1 MKASWIYQWHLE
13 PEAETRKNRCRLS
26 ITTFVSGIV
35 GKSRGFD
42 TLYTFCFDLGS
53 LDRVMFSS
61 IVLVPDGFEIDHFF
75 STSARSVIVYMGL
88 FYNDVVTKNFFQAS
102 CHRGE
107 ESLVQTIENQNR
119 LEYLQESN

>member
-1 MKASWIYQWHLE
+1 MKRSISTS
-13 PEAETRKNRCRLS
+13 ETRKNRCRLS

-42 TLYTFCFDLGS
+42 TLYTFFFDLGS

-61 IVLVPDGFEIDHFF
+61 IVLVPDGFEIDYFF

-88 FYNDVVTKNFFQAS
+88 FYNDVTKNFFQAS